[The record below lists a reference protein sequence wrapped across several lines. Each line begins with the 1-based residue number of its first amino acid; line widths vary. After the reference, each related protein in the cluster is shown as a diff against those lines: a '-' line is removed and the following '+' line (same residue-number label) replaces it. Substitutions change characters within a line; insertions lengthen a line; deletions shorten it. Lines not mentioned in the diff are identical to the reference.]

1 MPPLGERIR
10 ALRQERKHTLHD
22 VSEGAG
28 LTPSFLS
35 RLERDKVNISVANLR
50 KIANFFG
57 VPMTHFFSSEEAPA
71 AEVIRAADRRRLH
84 AMDEKLQV
92 EALLPEGEFHPDAF
106 EAVVAPGGQSTRRAP
121 REGRALLLLLEGRL
135 RCFVGDKHYELQAGD
150 SLYLRNGADYGW
162 DNTGEEPARFL
173 LIQPLGYRLDTD
185 SAADT
190 TRISATDTRM
200 KRR

>member
-1 MPPLGERIR
+1 MPTLGERIR
-10 ALRQERKHTLHD
+10 TLRQERKYTLHD

-50 KIANFFG
+50 RIANFFG

-71 AEVIRAADRRRLH
+71 VEVIRAAERRRLH
-84 AMDEKLQV
+84 SAGEKLQV

-106 EAVVAPGGQSTRRAP
+106 EAVVAPQGKSARRAP
-121 REGRALLLLLEGRL
+121 REGRALVLLLEGQL
-135 RCFVGDKHYELQAGD
+135 LCHVGDEHYELQAGD

-162 DNTGEEPARFL
+162 ENVSAEPARFL
-173 LIQPLGYRLDTD
+173 LIQPLGYR
-185 SAADT
+185 
-190 TRISATDTRM
+190 TDTNFGQGY
-200 KRR
+200 KG

>member
-1 MPPLGERIR
+1 MPTLGERIR
-10 ALRQERKHTLHD
+10 ALRQERKYTLHD

-71 AEVIRAADRRRLH
+71 VEIIRSADRRQLRSSG
-84 AMDEKLQV
+84 EKLQV

-106 EAVVAPGGQSTRRAP
+106 EAIVAPKGCSTRRAP
-121 REGRALLLLLEGRL
+121 REGRALIHVLKGQL
-135 RCFVGDKHYELQAGD
+135 RCRVGEETYELYAGD
-150 SLYLRNGADYGW
+150 SLYVRDGTEYGW
-162 DNTGEEPARFL
+162 ENHGTEPARFL
-173 LIQPLGYRLDTD
+173 LIQPLGYHGR
-185 SAADT
+185 
-190 TRISATDTRM
+190 
-200 KRR
+200 

>member
-1 MPPLGERIR
+1 MPTLGERIR
-10 ALRQERKHTLHD
+10 TLRQERKYTLHD

-71 AEVIRAADRRRLH
+71 VEVIRAADRRRLRSTR
-84 AMDEKLQV
+84 EKLQV

-106 EAVVAPGGQSTRRAP
+106 EAVVSAKGKSARRAP
-121 REGRALLLLLEGRL
+121 REGRALILLLEGQL
-135 RCFVGDKHYELQAGD
+135 RCHVGDETYDLGAGD
-150 SLYLRNGADYGW
+150 SLYLRNGAEYGW
-162 DNTGEEPARFL
+162 ENVSNEPARFL
-173 LIQPLGYRLDTD
+173 LIQPLGYRGTQGEPG
-185 SAADT
+185 
-190 TRISATDTRM
+190 R
-200 KRR
+200 

>member
-1 MPPLGERIR
+1 MPTLGERIR
-10 ALRQERKHTLHD
+10 TLRQERKYTLHD

-50 KIANFFG
+50 RIANFFS

-71 AEVIRAADRRRLH
+71 VEVIHAAERRKLH
-84 AMDEKLQV
+84 SVGEKLQV

-106 EAVVAPGGQSTRRAP
+106 EAVVAPQGKSTRRAP
-121 REGRALLLLLEGRL
+121 REGRALLLLLEGQL
-135 RCFVGDKHYELQAGD
+135 SCHVGDERYDLQAGD

-162 DNTGEEPARFL
+162 ENISSEPARFL
-173 LIQPLGYRLDTD
+173 LIQPLGYRTSTD
-185 SAADT
+185 SV
-190 TRISATDTRM
+190 TDTRTA
-200 KRR
+200 

>member
-1 MPPLGERIR
+1 MPTLGERIR
-10 ALRQERKHTLHD
+10 TLRQERKQTLHD
-22 VSEGAG
+22 VSKGAG

-71 AEVIRAADRRRLH
+71 VEIIRAAERRKLLS
-84 AMDEKLQV
+84 ASEKLQV

-106 EAVVAPGGQSTRRAP
+106 EAVVAPNGKSTRRAP
-121 REGRALLLLLEGRL
+121 REGRALILLLEGQL
-135 RCFVGDKHYELQAGD
+135 RCHVGEECYDLQAGD

-162 DNTGEEPARFL
+162 ENIATEPARFL
-173 LIQPLGYRLDTD
+173 LIQPLGHRTDTD
-185 SAADT
+185 SG
-190 TRISATDTRM
+190 RG
-200 KRR
+200 